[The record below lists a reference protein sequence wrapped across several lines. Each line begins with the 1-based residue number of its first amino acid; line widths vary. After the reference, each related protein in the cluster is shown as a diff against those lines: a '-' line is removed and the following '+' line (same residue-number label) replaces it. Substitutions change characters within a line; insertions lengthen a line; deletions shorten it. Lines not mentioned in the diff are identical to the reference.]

1 MAAYAYRMLIGALAT
16 LCCIS
21 AGRLDP
27 GQADRLGHLC
37 VVGMVGSID
46 NDMCGFSSTIGA
58 DTALHRIVDACD
70 SLITTAKSHRRT
82 FIVEVMGRNCGYLAL
97 MAAIA
102 VGADWVFIPE
112 VPPQCEDWE
121 RELCETLENRQRHS
135 KYASPG
141 RACLGPACVSIPHQP
156 LLPPI

>member
-1 MAAYAYRMLIGALAT
+1 
-16 LCCIS
+16 
-21 AGRLDP
+21 
-27 GQADRLGHLC
+27 
-37 VVGMVGSID
+37 MVGSMD

-135 KYASPG
+135 KYAIVIVAEG
-141 RACLGPACVSIPHQP
+141 ATDRVRR
-156 LLPPI
+156 PIESE